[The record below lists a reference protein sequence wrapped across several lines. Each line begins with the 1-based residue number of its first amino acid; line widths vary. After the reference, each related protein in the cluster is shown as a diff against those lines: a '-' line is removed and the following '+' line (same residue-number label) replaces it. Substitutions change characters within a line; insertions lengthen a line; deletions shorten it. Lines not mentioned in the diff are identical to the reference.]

1 LSYELQVIQVLQGK
15 TRMKQVDKPSRIEPA
30 SAPKLPWVTPRIE
43 KMKAGDAENSFDPI
57 IPDGPLS
64 FGS

>member
-1 LSYELQVIQVLQGK
+1 
-15 TRMKQVDKPSRIEPA
+15 MKQVDKPSTTQRA
-30 SAPKLPWVTPRIE
+30 SQPRRAWVAPRVE

-57 IPDGPLS
+57 IPDGALS

>member
-1 LSYELQVIQVLQGK
+1 
-15 TRMKQVDKPSRIEPA
+15 MKQVIKPTGTQPA
-30 SAPKLPWVTPRIE
+30 VQPRRVWVAPRVE

>member
-1 LSYELQVIQVLQGK
+1 
-15 TRMKQVDKPSRIEPA
+15 MKQVDKPSRIQPA
-30 SAPKLPWVTPRIE
+30 SAPKKLPWVTPRIE

-57 IPDGPLS
+57 IPDGALS

>member
-1 LSYELQVIQVLQGK
+1 
-15 TRMKQVDKPSRIEPA
+15 MKQVDKHSRAQPVPRRRA
-30 SAPKLPWVTPRIE
+30 WVAPRVE

-57 IPDGPLS
+57 IPDGALS